1 MSGTIS
7 ASNLS
12 ILFNFGS
19 SGGIDLS
26 ILNGSSSSGG
36 VSGGDPIL
44 GLTQAEQNQT
54 KDIAV
59 EAKQPEVQR
68 DVAAFRK
75 AVASAKDVKT
85 LLANPAVQQV
95 LLTANGLGD
104 QIGSTGLVTKA
115 LMSDPNDPKSLANQL
130 SNAAWK
136 SAAAT
141 YDFASKGLAVIQ
153 DPKVLDTLANAY
165 AEISWRKSLDATT
178 PGLSDALTF
187 RETAGNV
194 KTADDILGDPVLRR
208 VVTTTLG
215 IPQEI
220 ANQSLDAQ
228 EKAITSK
235 VDIKQFKDKNF
246 IETFAKRYLIETSM
260 NASQDSSGAVGLQA
274 YGLVV

>member
-1 MSGTIS
+1 MSG
-7 ASNLS
+7 S
-12 ILFNFGS
+12 I
-19 SGGIDLS
+19 GGIDLS
-26 ILNGSSSSGG
+26 VLYGGASSFSAAGG
-36 VSGGDPIL
+36 NPVL
-44 GLTQAEQNQT
+44 ALKLAEQNQP
-54 KDIAV
+54 KQIAAQ
-59 EAKQPEVQR
+59 AKTPEVQR

-75 AVASAKDVKT
+75 AVAGAKDAKS
-85 LLANPAVQQV
+85 LLANPAVQKV

-115 LMSDPNDPKSLANQL
+115 LMSKPGDPKSLANQL
-130 SNAAWK
+130 ANTAWR

-141 YDFASKGLAVIQ
+141 YDFADKGLAVLK
-153 DPKVLDTLANAY
+153 DPKVLDTVASAY
-165 AEISWRKSLDATT
+165 AEISWRQSLDAAT

-187 RETAGNV
+187 RDTAAKVKNV
-194 KTADDILGDPVLRR
+194 DDVLGDPVLRR

-220 ANQSLDAQ
+220 ANQTLNAQ

-246 IETFAKRYLIETSM
+246 VETFAKRYLIQMSM
-260 NASQDSSGAVGLQA
+260 NASQGSSSGSGGLAA